1 MLIEKPAYRCYRSVD
16 HPDGRLRSWEYAS
29 ALVRPIGVC
38 MLPVMIGALVAMLE
52 GLPALRY
59 LTIGS
64 PIAIAVASVWTWI
77 RVRDDIVEV
86 CVSQEKQ
93 GVSVLSRHDAA
104 SPRRPESWMRLF
116 NIKFDAENHIFLM
129 VGHEEFR
136 LDATRFPE
144 VDRLIEDCRAVL
156 YPER

>member
-1 MLIEKPAYRCYRSVD
+1 MRIESPAYRCYRSVD
-16 HPDGRLRSWEYAS
+16 HPDGRPRSWEYAS

-64 PIAIAVASVWTWI
+64 PIAMSVASAWTWI

-86 CVSQEKQ
+86 CVSAEKQ

-104 SPRRPESWMRLF
+104 APRNPMLWMRIF
-116 NIKFDAENHIFLM
+116 NVEFDQEDRVVVTL
-129 VGHEEFR
+129 GHEDFR
-136 LDATRFPE
+136 IEPDEFPE
-144 VDRLIEDCRAVL
+144 IDDMIADLRGVL
-156 YPER
+156 YPPA